1 MPLSRHWVRNARVS
15 WGCIL
20 YQDAIKLMPTWCCT
34 YSNACPSSDHV
45 EIRGSPFAETID
57 ITQFECEV
65 AKGGRG
71 YHDHCFHR
79 ESGSSKFVWYH
90 QLQLQ
95 CIGDLRN
102 CNCHAESLFFCKFH
116 HKKTMRR
123 LKQMRRKYE
132 ENWGYLVWD
141 SKLTSELN
149 FKANGY

>member
-20 YQDAIKLMPTWCCT
+20 YQDGIKLMPTWCCT
-34 YSNACPSSDHV
+34 YSNACSSSDHV

-57 ITQFECEV
+57 ITQFGCEV
-65 AKGGRG
+65 TKGGRG

-102 CNCHAESLFFCKFH
+102 CNYHAASLYSFASVKEVRPFTINGDKNNEEAEGNEE
-116 HKKTMRR
+116 KND
-123 LKQMRRKYE
+123 E
-132 ENWGYLVWD
+132 ENWGYLLWG
-141 SKLTSELN
+141 S
-149 FKANGY
+149 